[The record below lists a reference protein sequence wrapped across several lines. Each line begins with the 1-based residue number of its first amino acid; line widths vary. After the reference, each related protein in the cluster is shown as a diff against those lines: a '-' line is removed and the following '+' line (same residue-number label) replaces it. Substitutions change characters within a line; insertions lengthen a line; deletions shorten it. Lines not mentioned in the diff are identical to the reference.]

1 MDLQKK
7 MGINNFQEIFR
18 FDKQMKPSKYT
29 EAIQR
34 FTSSQKICKAEIV
47 EIFVDQIHFC
57 ERFGETNMFYFNR
70 KESLDCTGSVLI
82 G

>member
-1 MDLQKK
+1 MWAGLPGRGSITVDLY
-7 MGINNFQEIFR
+7 NEH
-18 FDKQMKPSKYT
+18 
-29 EAIQR
+29 
-34 FTSSQKICKAEIV
+34 TSSQKICKAEIV